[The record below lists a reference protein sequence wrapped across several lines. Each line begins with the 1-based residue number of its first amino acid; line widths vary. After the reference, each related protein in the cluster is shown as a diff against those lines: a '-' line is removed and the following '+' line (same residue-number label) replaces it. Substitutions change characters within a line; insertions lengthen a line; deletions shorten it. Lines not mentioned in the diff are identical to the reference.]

1 MAMTFSH
8 RLTRRFITS
17 ALGAGLM
24 LAAAGTA
31 GTALAQGSAQPK
43 VELHTSLGNIVLQLD
58 PAKAPK
64 TVENFL
70 QYVRDQHYD
79 GTIFHRVIGNFMI
92 QGGGFNSDMQEKATR
107 APIAL
112 EAGNG
117 LRNTRYSVA
126 MARRPDPNSA
136 TAQFFINVQDNPNL
150 DAPRPDGHGYA
161 VFGNVVQGQDVV
173 DKIRAV
179 PTGRRGMHGDVPT
192 TPVVILSARIRP

>member
-1 MAMTFSH
+1 MKQLFS
-8 RLTRRFITS
+8 S
-17 ALGAGLM
+17 ALLATGLF
-24 LAAAGTA
+24 LAASGAW
-31 GTALAQGSAQPK
+31 AQDKVKFVTSMGDIV
-43 VELHTSLGNIVLQLD
+43 VELD
-58 PAKAPK
+58 AAKAPK
-64 TVENFL
+64 TVANFE
-70 QYVRDQHYD
+70 QYVKDKHYN
-79 GTIFHRVIGNFMI
+79 GTIFHRVIDGFMI
-92 QGGGFNSDMQEKATR
+92 QGGGMNAQMQEKATR

-161 VFGNVVQGQDVV
+161 VSGHVVQGQDVV

-192 TPVVILSARIRP
+192 TPVVILSARILP